1 MSILYYESKAH
12 NDYLA
17 HHGVL
22 GQKWGKRNGPPYPL
36 NASDHS
42 SSENKT
48 GWRKSLNS
56 GTHEDYSKAHS
67 KESVKNMSD
76 KELNKVVN
84 RLNKEKEYN
93 KLMANSSLSK
103 KTQKIVKTAVTAAV
117 TATLTKYANKYAKK
131 GMKIVE
137 ELLITKAVDK
147 VDEVAKKKAAEL
159 IMTKIM
165 KDAIKQF

>member
-1 MSILYYESKAH
+1 MNFYKPPTRPNELY
-12 NDYLA
+12 
-17 HHGVL
+17 HHGIL

-36 NASDHS
+36 GASDHS
-42 SSENKT
+42 SSEQAA

-56 GTHEDYSKAHS
+56 RTHEDYVRAHS

-76 KELNKVVN
+76 KELNQVVN
-84 RLNKEKEYN
+84 RLNKEKEYD
-93 KLMANSSLSK
+93 KLVSNSSSSK
-103 KTQKIVKTAVTAAV
+103 KAQKIVKTAVTTAA

-147 VDEVAKKKAAEL
+147 VDEVLIKKASEI